1 MEAGYAEIAAVQ
13 FNIAGDNDH
22 KRQGVMEVTI
32 SNLFEGTLPAEG
44 GIYDA
49 RMGTTDH
56 HYKCITCSHQR
67 KQCMGHPGILQM
79 HAPVLQPLFIA
90 EIRRWLRVICLNCG
104 APIVDLKRYEHLI
117 RPKRLI
123 EAASSQTEGKQCYV
137 CKAVH
142 PKIVKDSEDYF
153 TFWADQQGKIDKL
166 YPQIIR
172 EIFSRVTY
180 DTVVKLGRSKNSHPE
195 KLVLKAIQI
204 PPSAYDLASDWESG
218 QAPKAFTTLT
228 T

>member
-1 MEAGYAEIAAVQ
+1 
-13 FNIAGDNDH
+13 
-22 KRQGVMEVTI
+22 
-32 SNLFEGTLPAEG
+32 
-44 GIYDA
+44 
-49 RMGTTDH
+49 
-56 HYKCITCSHQR
+56 
-67 KQCMGHPGILQM
+67 M